1 MLGDFGGNR
10 MKKIITYIL
19 GLVAISSIF
28 LASGIK
34 EVADWHNIA
43 KPYFIVF
50 YVCVA
55 IALLIN
61 NWNYVRR
68 FTYPTLVCI
77 SSWLYNHKIIR
88 TAFTKNT
95 YRLYKWQKKSYKN
108 LFIYVQDLFDLMY
121 S

>member
-1 MLGDFGGNR
+1 

-19 GLVAISSIF
+19 GIIAVASIF
-28 LASGIK
+28 LASGIRQ
-34 EVADWHNIA
+34 VANWHEIA
-43 KPYFIVF
+43 KPYFMVF

-55 IALLIN
+55 VALLIN

-77 SSWLYNHKIIR
+77 SSWMYKHNLLK
-88 TAFTKNT
+88 TTFTYNT
-95 YRLYKWQKKSYKN
+95 YKLYKWQKKSYKN

-121 S
+121 G